1 MSSVLFDTSMD
12 VRKLSFISRFF
23 KALLFEISKEVNKLL
38 VKLKSVSSIKSWIP
52 VGSSICL
59 SFSLRD
65 LSDEILLVIT

>member
-38 VKLKSVSSIKSWIP
+38 VKLKSVSSIKS
-52 VGSSICL
+52 
-59 SFSLRD
+59 
-65 LSDEILLVIT
+65 